1 MWFRKGFQ
9 VSVLSSKLFCTF
21 QTSLKSKVYFKKGG
35 GEGFPG
41 GTVAKN
47 LPGKIPH
54 ATGQLSSCTTTPEPA
69 FQSPQA
75 ATTEPVHHSY

>member
-21 QTSLKSKVYFKKGG
+21 QTSLKSKAYFKKGA

-47 LPGKIPH
+47 LPGKIPP
-54 ATGQLSSCTTTPEPA
+54 ATGQLSSCTTATEPG

-75 ATTEPVHHSY
+75 ATTEPVCHNY